1 MTFGIKLPSI
11 KKMTTSTTSFIKKI
25 LLLFLV
31 FAGLYFAKEFLIPLV
46 IGGVLA
52 TLFLPFTKW
61 MESKKV
67 PKGLATLICLL
78 LLLTV
83 IAGVATLLGWQIAEL
98 ANDFELIKR
107 RIVGVSVKVQ
117 QFILNNFGITTATQ
131 TDVLKEQ
138 QPFLT
143 SIIKSMVGSLTSVF
157 SNFILILVYIF
168 CMIFYRNHIKKFLIK
183 LSPLSQQKEME
194 LVVSSAANV
203 SQQYL
208 FGLAKMIV
216 CLWVM
221 YYIGFAIL
229 GVKNALFFA
238 VLCGLLE
245 IIPFI
250 GNITG
255 TTLTILVAAVNGA
268 SLLMLGGIALT
279 YGIVQLIQGWVLEP
293 LILGP
298 QVKINPFTTILALI
312 IGHLVWGIPGIFIA
326 IPVIA
331 MFKIVCDHIEP
342 LKPYGFLIGEIE
354 TNEDLPVIIKKIK
367 KKIKTIMN

>member
-1 MTFGIKLPSI
+1 MTASASSII
-11 KKMTTSTTSFIKKI
+11 KKL

-31 FAGLYFAKEFLIPLV
+31 FTGLYFAQDFLIPLA

-52 TLFLPFTKW
+52 TLFLPFSKW

-67 PKGLATLICLL
+67 PKGLATLICLIL
-78 LLLTV
+78 LLLV
-83 IAGVATLLGWQIAEL
+83 ITGIAALLGWQIAGL
-98 ANDFELIKR
+98 TNDFELIKQ
-107 RIVGVSVKVQ
+107 RILENIEHVQ
-117 QFILNNFGITTATQ
+117 QYILYNFGISTATQ

-138 QPFLT
+138 QPFFAG
-143 SIIKSMVGSLTSVF
+143 IIKSMVGSLTAVF

-168 CMIFYRNHIKKFLIK
+168 CMIYYRNHIKKFLIK
-183 LSPLSQQKEME
+183 LSPTSQQKEME
-194 LVVSSAANV
+194 LVVSSAAKV

-208 FGLAKMIV
+208 LGLSKMIV
-216 CLWVM
+216 CLWIM

-268 SLLMLGGIALT
+268 SLPMLGGIALT
-279 YGIVQLIQGWVLEP
+279 YGVVQLIQGWILEP

-326 IPVIA
+326 IPLIA
-331 MFKIVCDHIEP
+331 MFKIVFDHVDQ
-342 LKPYGFLIGEIE
+342 LKPYGYLIGEIE
-354 TNEDLPVIIKKIK
+354 TKKDVSVLIKKVK
-367 KKIKTIMN
+367 KKLKTIIN

>member
-1 MTFGIKLPSI
+1 M
-11 KKMTTSTTSFIKKI
+11 
-25 LLLFLV
+25 LFLV
-31 FAGLYFAKEFLIPLV
+31 FAGLHFAKEFLMPLA
-46 IGGVLA
+46 IAGVLA
-52 TLFLPFTKW
+52 TLFLPFNKW

-67 PKGLATLICLL
+67 PKGLATLICLIIL
-78 LLLTV
+78 LLV
-83 IAGVATLLGWQIAEL
+83 ITGIVVVLGWQIAEL
-98 ANDFELIKR
+98 ANDFQLIKQR
-107 RIVGVSVKVQ
+107 VVEVSKDTQ
-117 QFILNNFGITTATQ
+117 QFIRHNFGISTTTQ

-138 QPFLT
+138 QPFFTGL
-143 SIIKSMVGSLTSVF
+143 IKSMAGSLTTIF

-168 CMIFYRNHIKKFLIK
+168 CMIFYRNHIKNFLIK
-183 LSPLSQQKEME
+183 LPPISQKKEME
-194 LVVSSAANV
+194 LVVSNAAKV

-208 FGLAKMIV
+208 FGLSKMIV
-216 CLWVM
+216 CLWIM
-221 YYIGFAIL
+221 YFIGFTIL

-268 SLLMLGGIALT
+268 SLPMIGGIALT
-279 YGIVQLIQGWVLEP
+279 YGIVQLIQGWLLEP

-331 MFKIVCDHIEP
+331 MFKIVCDHVDA
-342 LKPYGFLIGEIE
+342 LKPYGYLIGEIE
-354 TNEDLPVIIKKIK
+354 TKKNVPVLIEKIK
-367 KKIKTIMN
+367 KKIATIIN